1 MSNNNCCVVGCSNT
15 YKNTPETRCYSFPAR
30 PYERERRQQ
39 WIAAVRRQ
47 RKDGS
52 LWEPTKHSRI
62 CSNHFVNGEKSNDP
76 RSPAYL
82 PTLFPS
88 EYRRTKTPSAYRY
101 ERLRSREQSKE
112 PTSSCVQ
119 EVATDEEGYDSTNG
133 LISATFPS
141 KKETKNAAWGT
152 SYGVK
157 DSACDPMNIDS
168 LKSTCSFRGY
178 SSVSACSSEKASDIL
193 KSIAGV
199 SLPWL
204 AHCFCSEA
212 LEEYTGKDLDVAL
225 SDGTAWDQYK
235 WISVYFFDSRQNL
248 GHFGIPSPL
257 KVPVNVGGS
266 GGSRPQ
272 RALQRRLRLGN
283 QNLQAGS
290 GTKTTKLVLCA
301 LSERLILFLNP

>member
-15 YKNTPETRCYSFPAR
+15 YKNTPETRFYSFPAR

-119 EVATDEEGYDSTNG
+119 EVATDEGYDSTNG
-133 LISATFPS
+133 LISVETQTDPCTWTLEPDMPSLFLCCMQDCNAETQATFPS
-141 KKETKNAAWGT
+141 KKETKDAAWGT
-152 SYGVK
+152 SYGV
-157 DSACDPMNIDS
+157 
-168 LKSTCSFRGY
+168 R
-178 SSVSACSSEKASDIL
+178 
-193 KSIAGV
+193 IAAPALGFWPAARDF
-199 SLPWL
+199 LPP
-204 AHCFCSEA
+204 C
-212 LEEYTGKDLDVAL
+212 
-225 SDGTAWDQYK
+225 
-235 WISVYFFDSRQNL
+235 
-248 GHFGIPSPL
+248 
-257 KVPVNVGGS
+257 
-266 GGSRPQ
+266 
-272 RALQRRLRLGN
+272 
-283 QNLQAGS
+283 
-290 GTKTTKLVLCA
+290 
-301 LSERLILFLNP
+301 